1 MNYLYFI
8 LLLINFFCI
17 YFVFHYLFTK
27 IKRINEINE
36 ICILELLLLKE
47 NSQTQEEQI
56 KTIINKE

>member
-17 YFVFHYLFTK
+17 YFVFHFLFTK